1 MDQGLPVNFENTAG
15 TWQNMPGMAAL
26 YTGLQNQAAQDNIR
40 MLQEAFAKEQAFKD
54 QQRPIELQNLIA
66 TGDLTRANALYN
78 GAQARLSGL
87 DADFAQATM
96 PGKVASTNAKYQN
109 EVDLSPV
116 EKFLAQGKAF
126 GALSAYVADPSIPTF
141 MKLQKIKEVTGME
154 DPERLLPMLPKLPQ
168 VFKAHSDFAFQ
179 QSDAAKLEAMKN
191 TSAEKVANI
200 HSAATVNAAQIGA
213 DSREE
218 VQRLKNQDKANAT
231 LEAVKAGKM
240 GFEKAATTFTVLADL
255 EPDEKMAAKYREL
268 ASQFEKANI
277 NQKTAQS
284 QGKVDVG
291 ATTGLPTQQVP
302 TVLGGTPASAPAK
315 KHSLA
320 DVQKMYPGVPA
331 DKLKQAYKEKFGVDL
346 Q

>member
-15 TWQNMPGMAAL
+15 TWQNMPGMAAF

-54 QQRPIELQNLIA
+54 QQRPIELQNLVA
-66 TGDLTRANALYN
+66 TGDLTRANALYH
-78 GAQARLSGL
+78 GAQARLTGL
-87 DADFAQATM
+87 NADFEQSTM
-96 PGKVASTNAKYQN
+96 PDKVSATKAKYKFDTDILPFKKLAEQGKVIG
-109 EVDLSPV
+109 D
-116 EKFLAQGKAF
+116 
-126 GALSAYVADPSIPTF
+126 LSAYVANPSIPDF
-141 MKLQKIKEVTGME
+141 VKVQQVAQIMGGNPQ
-154 DPERLLPMLPKLPQ
+154 DYLPVLPKLPQ
-168 VFKAHSDFAFQ
+168 ILKAESDHRFKLSEAARLQESKNASDV
-179 QSDAAKLEAMKN
+179 N
-191 TSAEKVANI
+191 VANI
-200 HSAATVNAAQIGA
+200 HAAATKEAAKIGA

-240 GFEKAATTFTVLADL
+240 GYEKAATTFAVLA
-255 EPDEKMAAKYREL
+255 EIETSTEMASKYRQMAA
-268 ASQFEKANI
+268 QFEQANI
-277 NQKTAQS
+277 SQKTAQS

-302 TVLGGTPASAPAK
+302 TVLGGTSTAAPTK

-320 DVQKMYPGVPA
+320 DVQKMYPGVPV